1 MRFQTR
7 QIALFSVLTAASI
20 GIQLTPSRPPN
31 IETTSLFTFF
41 VGVIFGAVAGGL
53 FGTLVMFVNGF
64 LSPAGVAGLN
74 LPFQIIGMSIIG
86 VAGGVFKRYGVTG
99 QISRVAMETQSFR
112 KQSFKSKIIRVTR
125 QVSRVAVEA
134 AILGSFLTLTYDII
148 TNIGYALIM
157 NVPIIFALMMG
168 IVFSLIHIVS
178 NTLLFGF
185 VFAPL
190 LKASKVI
197 GELKGS

>member
-1 MRFQTR
+1 MRFRTR
-7 QIALFSVLTAASI
+7 QLALFSVLTAASI

-31 IETTSLFTFF
+31 IEATSLFTFF

-64 LSPAGVAGLN
+64 LSPMGVAGLN

-86 VAGGVFKRYGVTG
+86 VAGGVFRRYGVTG
-99 QISRVAMETQSFR
+99 
-112 KQSFKSKIIRVTR
+112 

-134 AILGSFLTLTYDII
+134 AILGSFLTLSYDII
-148 TNIGYALIM
+148 TNIGFALISKEPIVLALIM
-157 NVPIIFALMMG
+157 G
-168 IVFSLIHIVS
+168 ILFSLIHIVS